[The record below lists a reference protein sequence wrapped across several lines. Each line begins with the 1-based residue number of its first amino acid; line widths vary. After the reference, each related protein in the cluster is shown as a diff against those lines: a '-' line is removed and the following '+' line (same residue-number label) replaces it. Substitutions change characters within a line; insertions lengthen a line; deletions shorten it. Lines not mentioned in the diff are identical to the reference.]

1 MTPSPQE
8 NSPSYSLNERSI
20 SPFSLK
26 IYKYIQKKN
35 KRRMVT
41 CDTLFENKS
50 FKTTE
55 KISKALHELVAEGL
69 ITINSTLNRGRF
81 ENELIPKDGYIPH
94 PTLRGTSKVAPV
106 KGILRTDSDDSDE
119 ELKPKRKYQRR
130 TVRRSLV

>member
-1 MTPSPQE
+1 MSSPQE
-8 NSPSYSLNERSI
+8 NDPSHSPNERSI

-41 CDTLFENKS
+41 CDTLFENRS
-50 FKTTE
+50 FKATE

-81 ENELIPKDGYIPH
+81 ENELVPKEGYISHAPIRGV
-94 PTLRGTSKVAPV
+94 LRKE
-106 KGILRTDSDDSDE
+106 DSCDSDE
-119 ELKPKRKYQRR
+119 ELKPRRKYQRR

>member
-8 NSPSYSLNERSI
+8 NGPSHSPNERPL

-41 CDTLFENKS
+41 CDTLFENRS
-50 FKTTE
+50 FKATE

-81 ENELIPKDGYIPH
+81 ENELVPKDGYIPH

-106 KGILRTDSDDSDE
+106 KGILRSDSDDSQE
-119 ELKPKRKYQRR
+119 EIKPKRKYQRR

>member
-1 MTPSPQE
+1 MSSPQE
-8 NSPSYSLNERSI
+8 NGPSHSPNERPL

-81 ENELIPKDGYIPH
+81 ENELVPKEGYVPH
-94 PTLRGTSKVAPV
+94 APV
-106 KGILRTDSDDSDE
+106 KGILRTDSDDSQE
-119 ELKPKRKYQRR
+119 EIKPKRKYQRR

>member
-1 MTPSPQE
+1 MSSPRENGPSH
-8 NSPSYSLNERSI
+8 SPSERSI

-81 ENELIPKDGYIPH
+81 ESELIPKEGYVPH
-94 PTLRGTSKVAPV
+94 TSIKGVLRKE
-106 KGILRTDSDDSDE
+106 DSNDSDE